1 MTDWDKDSIYEK
13 YVAKVDVSDV
23 SGNTFYYKIPKNDC
37 IIKLGKLENVDNVD
51 DKFEISFKK
60 TKDEDDTE
68 FDGITLTLTQKS
80 IDERIRMKIPGKG
93 DGEPEVTT
101 LNEGDGDGP
110 EEKTSV
116 QPPAAATTPLDEQA
130 LEAAQHKQT
139 SPGGGGKR
147 SIMSPFSRQF
157 ELPMHFRIKKRNS
170 RSKKSRDGRRK
181 TRRTKRSRK

>member
-37 IIKLGKLENVDNVD
+37 IIKLGKLEKVESMG
-51 DKFEISFKK
+51 DKFKISFKK

-80 IDERIRMKIPGKG
+80 IDERIRRKIPGQV
-93 DGEPEVTT
+93 DGEEEEEEKNTGAV
-101 LNEGDGDGP
+101 GGP
-110 EEKTSV
+110 EAAVEG
-116 QPPAAATTPLDEQA
+116 PALD
-130 LEAAQHKQT
+130 
-139 SPGGGGKR
+139 GGGKR